1 MLKRKR
7 EYEPTTILKKREILR
22 EENTLQEIKR
32 EIIELRIEILELKKL
47 LINKEKERL
56 QFSYYS

>member
-7 EYEPTTILKKREILR
+7 EYETTTILKKREILR

-32 EIIELRIEILELKKL
+32 EIIELRIQILELKKL
-47 LINKEKERL
+47 LIHKEKERS

>member
-7 EYEPTTILKKREILR
+7 EYETTTILKKREILR

-32 EIIELRIEILELKKL
+32 EIIELRIQILELKKL
-47 LINKEKERL
+47 LINKEKERS